1 MHQPDPSENACA
13 SSNDNSGGARPKHV
27 QNNRNLKPKKFTVIS
42 TGRNVTFKPDN
53 PEDDYLV
60 GFIHF

>member
-27 QNNRNLKPKKFTVIS
+27 QNRNLKPKKFTVIS